1 MILRSA
7 RIRHYKSLDDTVI
20 EFAHPVTVIV
30 GPNAV
35 GKSNLV
41 DCLRFVRDAVAG
53 DLEHAIGLRGGLT
66 RVRQSSRTKPFK
78 ISIGLEFEQSFESHP
93 PKPASY
99 EFTIQS
105 QTGGAYL
112 VEHERAVCFWEA
124 TVYPNGAS
132 EEVEVLSD
140 GGFSRDRSG
149 RLEVSRSLTVD
160 RPVRPDQLAIGS
172 SAFFDIL
179 GDPIASFVKEWR
191 FSSIY
196 PNTLRQLESLDK
208 DTELSEE
215 GRNWASVLKAMRR
228 SQRGKAALERVFE
241 AMRSLIPSFR
251 DVSVATVGS
260 YLVPR
265 FRFQAGDQINEFDP
279 VQLSDGT
286 LRVFGILLALYQT
299 PAPGL
304 LIIEE
309 PEQTVHPGALGVLV
323 DAIREAS
330 ETTQIVLT
338 THSPHLV
345 DHFMPEEI
353 RVVSLHDGLTKVSRI
368 KATQIEAVKQRLM
381 SLEEFML
388 AEGLQPQA
396 S

>member
-1 MILRSA
+1 VILRSA
-7 RIRHYKSLDDTVI
+7 RIRHYKSLDDTTI

-41 DCLRFVRDAVAG
+41 DCLRFVRDAVAS
-53 DLEHAIGLRGGLT
+53 DLEHAIGLRGGLA
-66 RVRQSSRTKPFK
+66 RVRQWSRTKPFK
-78 ISIGLEFEQSFESHP
+78 ISIGLEFEQSFDSNP
-93 PKPASY
+93 SAQAGY

-105 QTGGAYL
+105 QTGGAYV
-112 VEHERAVCFWEA
+112 VEHENAIC
-124 TVYPNGAS
+124 G
-132 EEVEVLSD
+132 EEVPVTSGDGDSFEAVVDAGFTRDKAGKVTRGEERLSEKP
-140 GGFSRDRSG
+140 
-149 RLEVSRSLTVD
+149 L
-160 RPVRPDQLAIGS
+160 RPDQLAIGS
-172 SAFFDIL
+172 SPFFESL
-179 GDPIASFVKEWR
+179 GDPLASFIKEWR
-191 FSSIY
+191 FSAIY
-196 PNTLRQLESLDK
+196 PNTLRQPESLDK
-208 DTELSEE
+208 DTELSED

-228 SQRGKAALERVFE
+228 TQRGKAALEKAFE
-241 AMRSLIPSFR
+241 AMRTLIPSFR
-251 DVSVATVGS
+251 DVSVATAGS
-260 YLVPR
+260 FLVPL
-265 FRFQAGDQINEFDP
+265 FRFQVGDQINEFDP

-299 PAPGL
+299 PAPRL
-304 LIIEE
+304 LVIEE

-345 DHFMPEEI
+345 DHFKPDEI
-353 RVVSLHDGLTKVSRI
+353 RIVSLDDGLTKVSRI

>member
-1 MILRSA
+1 VILRSA
-7 RIRHYKSLDDTVI
+7 RIRHYKSLDDTTI
-20 EFAHPVTVIV
+20 DFAQPVTVIV

-53 DLEHAIGLRGGLT
+53 DLEHAIGLRGGVT
-66 RVRQSSRTKPFK
+66 RVRQWSRTKPFK
-78 ISIGLEFEQSFESHP
+78 ISIGLEFEQSFETLPSEL
-93 PKPASY
+93 ASY

-105 QTGGAYL
+105 QTGGAY
-112 VEHERAVCFWEA
+112 VIEHERAVCGHEITVQTEPDEA
-124 TVYPNGAS
+124 P
-132 EEVEVLSD
+132 
-140 GGFSRDRSG
+140 
-149 RLEVSRSLTVD
+149 LEVIADAGFVRDKAGKVTRKNERLSEK
-160 RPVRPDQLAIGS
+160 PFRPDQLAIGS
-172 SAFFDIL
+172 SPFFDTL
-179 GDPIASFVKEWR
+179 GDPLASFIKEWR
-191 FSSIY
+191 FSAIY
-196 PNTLRQLESLDK
+196 PNTLRQPESLDK
-208 DTELSEE
+208 DTELSED

-228 SQRGKAALERVFE
+228 SQRGKAALDKAFE

-251 DVSVATVGS
+251 DVSVATAGS
-260 YLVPR
+260 FLVPL
-265 FRFQAGDQINEFDP
+265 FRFQVGDQVNEFDP

-299 PAPGL
+299 PAPQL

-345 DHFMPEEI
+345 DHFKPEEV
-353 RVVSLHDGLTKVSRI
+353 RVVSLEDGLTKVSRI

>member
-1 MILRSA
+1 VILRSA
-7 RIRHYKSLDDTVI
+7 RIRHYKSLDDTTI
-20 EFAHPVTVIV
+20 EFAQPVTVIV

-41 DCLRFVRDAVAG
+41 DCLRFVRDAVAS

-66 RVRQSSRTKPFK
+66 RVRQWSRTKPFK
-78 ISIGLEFEQSFESHP
+78 ISIGLEFEQSFDSLAPE
-93 PKPASY
+93 PASY

-105 QTGGAYL
+105 QTGGAYV
-112 VEHERAVCFWEA
+112 VEHERAVC
-124 TVYPNGAS
+124 G
-132 EEVEVLSD
+132 EEVSVQASHDEAPFQAID
-140 GGFSRDRSG
+140 DAGFVRDKSG
-149 RLEVSRSLTVD
+149 KVTRNDRRLHEKPL
-160 RPVRPDQLAIGS
+160 RPDQLAIGVS
-172 SAFFDIL
+172 PFFENL
-179 GDPIASFVKEWR
+179 GDPIASFIKEWR

-196 PNTLRQLESLDK
+196 PNTLRQPESLDK
-208 DTELSEE
+208 DTELSED

-228 SQRGKAALERVFE
+228 SQRGKAALEKAFE

-251 DVSVATVGS
+251 DVSVATAGS
-260 YLVPR
+260 FLVPL
-265 FRFQAGDQINEFDP
+265 FRFQAGDQVNEFDP

-345 DHFMPEEI
+345 DHFEPEEI
-353 RVVSLHDGLTKVSRI
+353 RVVSLEDGLTKVSPI
-368 KATQIEAVKQRLM
+368 KATQMEAVKQRLM